1 MKIHRATVQNF
12 LRVELVEITPTGD
25 VVEITGENGAGKSSV
40 LDGIMFALGGG
51 KAAPKEAVRRGADKA
66 RVLLDLGDITVERVR
81 GEGSADKLVVRNKE
95 GAVFPRGQGKLD
107 ALVGGLAFDP
117 MAFMDLPPA
126 KQREMLLQI
135 LGVDLSA
142 YESRRRAAYDRRTED
157 SRAYR
162 AEKARLD
169 GLPPIP
175 EGTPDVEVSVAEL
188 GEQLRAAM
196 AEQQRN
202 DRKRQEADAAR
213 GAVVVA
219 EQVRERAAS
228 EAVRFRQLAEQA
240 ERAHGEAEREVAR
253 LRELAAMEQEAV
265 AALVDPDTYAIQKQ
279 MAAAEGVNRAVRE
292 AKRRADAEA
301 EVARLAGLVSAG
313 TATID
318 AVDAEKAAA
327 LASAVMPVP
336 GLAVLEEGIGFEGLP
351 LEQASFA
358 RRVRVCTAIG
368 AALNPE
374 LRIALVRNGNDLD
387 AKSLEA
393 FYEECRVQNLQAWVE
408 RIVPSQSDAVEI
420 VAGRVAQKGDA

>member
-1 MKIHRATVQNF
+1 MKIQRATIQNF
-12 LRVELVEITPTGD
+12 MRVELVEITPAGD
-25 VVEITGENGAGKSSV
+25 VVELTGENGQGKSSV

-51 KAAPKEAVRRGADKA
+51 KAAPREAVRRGAAKA

-81 GEGSADKLVVRNKE
+81 GEGADKLIVRNKE
-95 GAVFPRGQGKLD
+95 GAVFPKGQGKLD

-126 KQREMLLQI
+126 KQRELLLQI

-142 YESRRRAAYDRRTED
+142 FEMRRRAAYDQRTEH
-157 SRAYR
+157 SRTYR

-169 GLPPIP
+169 ALPPTP
-175 EGTPDVEVSVAEL
+175 EGAPDAEVSVAEL

-196 AEQQRN
+196 VELADN
-202 DRKRQEADAAR
+202 GRKREAAATAE
-213 GAVVVA
+213 GAIA
-219 EQVRERAAS
+219 D
-228 EAVRFRQLAEQA
+228 A
-240 ERAHGEAEREVAR
+240 ERAQERANSEVAR
-253 LRELAAMEQEAV
+253 LRRLVIEAEEAYAV
-265 AALVDPDTYAIQKQ
+265 AKREVARRREVASSWRETAAALVDPDTYAIQKQ
-279 MAAAEGVNRAVRE
+279 MAAAEGINRSVRE
-292 AKRRADAEA
+292 AKYRADVGA
-301 EVARLAGLVSAG
+301 EVARLAEVVAAG
-313 TATID
+313 TAAIE

-327 LASAVMPVP
+327 LASAPMPVP
-336 GLAVLEEGIGFEGLP
+336 GLDVLEDGIGFEGLP

-393 FYEECRVQNLQAWVE
+393 FYDECRAQHLQAWVE
-408 RIVPSQSDAVEI
+408 RIVPSQDDAVEI
-420 VAGRVAQKGDA
+420 VEGRVARKEEA